1 MPSVTRVDPKTIFT
15 PAEWER
21 VSTQSVWKGPMLVIS
36 AWAVI
41 IGAGALFIYAPNP
54 ATYVLAV
61 MLIGA
66 RQLGLAILEHEA
78 AHGTLHP
85 NAKLN
90 DWMAEWLCGGPVG
103 GSLKRYRPYHLTHH
117 KYTEQPEDPDLA
129 LSRPFPVTRGSI
141 MRKFVRD
148 LTGQTFYK
156 QRIAPF
162 IARMRGEKKKPAR
175 VPDSPG
181 RRFWIVQLVII
192 GVTTALGHWWAWLAL
207 WIVPMATWFPLV
219 TRLRSMAEHAM
230 VNTQDDPFTHART
243 TIANPLEQLFVRRS
257 GCTITASTTASC
269 MCPAT
274 ISRRPT
280 SCCCRRA
287 SASACGSRRAMS
299 KCCGAAGRRS
309 RQRRRD
315 GSPPQAARR
324 PHLWRGNARTCAEG
338 GREALCHAGSS

>member
-1 MPSVTRVDPKTIFT
+1 MPVVTRVDPKTIFT
-15 PAEWER
+15 PEEWANISR
-21 VSTQSVWKGPMLVIS
+21 QSVWVGPVLVAS

-54 ATYVLAV
+54 LTYVLAV
-61 MLIGA
+61 MLIGT

-117 KYTEQPEDPDLA
+117 KYTEQPEDPDA
-129 LSRPFPVTRGSI
+129 GLSRPFPVTKGSLN
-141 MRKFVRD
+141 RKFVRD

-162 IARMRGEKKKPAR
+162 IAQLRGEKRKPPR
-175 VPDSPG
+175 VPDTPG
-181 RRFWIVQLVII
+181 LRFWIAQAVII
-192 GVTTALGHWWAWLAL
+192 VATSTLGYWWAWPVL

-219 TRLRSMAEHAM
+219 TRMRSMAEHAM

-243 TIANPLEQLFVRRS
+243 TLANPLERLFIAPFWVHYHCEHHCFMYVPCYNLEKAHRLLMLKGFGERMRVTK
-257 GCTITASTTASC
+257 GYAEVLK
-269 MCPAT
+269 
-274 ISRRPT
+274 R
-280 SCCCRRA
+280 
-287 SASACGSRRAMS
+287 CGSKVDAEP
-299 KCCGAAGRRS
+299 AA
-309 RQRRRD
+309 
-315 GSPPQAARR
+315 A
-324 PHLWRGNARTCAEG
+324 
-338 GREALCHAGSS
+338 